1 MSLLPNTPPSCCA
14 WSLVD
19 GMPCD
24 HGVAVAVRQHGAANL
39 RKFIAVRYLSAAW
52 KAMYAG
58 ATFEMPAQHVL
69 DRVMLEAKK
78 RVLSGEYLHL
88 PKALPPSRGR
98 PVKQAG
104 LRKQGW
110 YEQGATKSQKRVYLC
125 SLCNLKGHTREKCEL
140 RQMFEDDEA
149 L

>member
-1 MSLLPNTPPSCCA
+1 MSQLPNTPPSCCA

-24 HGVAVAVRQHGAANL
+24 HGIVVAVQNRGATNL
-39 RKFIAVRYLSAAW
+39 QKFIAVRYLSAAW
-52 KAMYAG
+52 KHMYAD
-58 ATFEMPAQHVL
+58 ATFKLHVL
-69 DRVMLEAKK
+69 DGVMIEVKQ

-88 PKALPPSRGR
+88 PKALPPPRGR
-98 PVKQAG
+98 PVKNAG

-110 YEQGATKSQKRVYLC
+110 YEHGATKPKTRVYLC
-125 SLCNLKGHTREKCEL
+125 SLCNLKGHTRDKCEL
-140 RQMFEDDEA
+140 RQMFEEDDDA